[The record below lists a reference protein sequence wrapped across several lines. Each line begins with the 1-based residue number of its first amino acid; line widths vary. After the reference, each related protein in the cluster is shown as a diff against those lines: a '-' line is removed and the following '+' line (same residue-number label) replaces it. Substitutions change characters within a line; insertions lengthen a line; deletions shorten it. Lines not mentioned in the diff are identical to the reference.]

1 MSTEATK
8 KLFTVEEYYRMAEA
22 GVLPE
27 LPRTEL
33 VEGEILEMS
42 SMGIPHAMA
51 ITRASRRFSR
61 LFDDSVEVRVQL
73 PLPLSRFSEFEPDL
87 CLVRSERPAIE
98 TRHPQ
103 PADVFLVM
111 EISDSSLRYDRDI
124 KLPIYATAGVPEV
137 WIIDLPNRILHVFR
151 EPAGRVYNV
160 VLRLNATDSASTM
173 AFPEIEIAVSDL
185 VGPART

>member
-1 MSTEATK
+1 
-8 KLFTVEEYYRMAEA
+8 MAEA

-27 LPRTEL
+27 RPRTEL

-42 SMGIPHAMA
+42 SMGVAHAMA
-51 ITRASRRFSR
+51 ITRANRRFSR
-61 LFDDSVEVRVQL
+61 LFDDSVEVRVQV

-87 CLVRSERPAIE
+87 CLVRSDRSALE

-103 PADVFLVM
+103 PPDVFLVM

-124 KLPIYATAGVPEV
+124 KLPVYASAEVPEV
-137 WIIDLPNRILHVFR
+137 WIADLPNRILHVFR

-160 VLRLNATDSASTM
+160 ALRLSATDSVSAI

>member
-1 MSTEATK
+1 MS
-8 KLFTVEEYYRMAEA
+8 EA

-27 LPRTEL
+27 RPRTEL

-42 SMGIPHAMA
+42 SMGVAHAMA
-51 ITRASRRFSR
+51 ITRSTRRFSR

-87 CLVRSERPAIE
+87 CLVRSDRSALD

-103 PADVFLVM
+103 PAEVLLVM

-124 KLPIYATAGVPEV
+124 KLPVYAAAAVPEV
-137 WIIDLPNRILHVFR
+137 WIADLPNRILHVFR

-160 VLRLNATDSASTM
+160 GIRLNAADSVSAS
-173 AFPEIEIAVSDL
+173 AFPDIAIHVSDL
-185 VGPART
+185 LGPSPV